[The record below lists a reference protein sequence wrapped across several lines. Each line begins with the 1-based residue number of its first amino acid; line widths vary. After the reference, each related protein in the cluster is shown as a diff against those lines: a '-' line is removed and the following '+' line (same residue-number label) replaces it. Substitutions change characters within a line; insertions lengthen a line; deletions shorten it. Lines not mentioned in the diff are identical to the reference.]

1 MPSIIEKF
9 KSNFKTV
16 IFISSCVIVLG
27 IIFCFVPYVGW
38 PVGLPL
44 ISLAML
50 VGGGA
55 ILARGSETILL
66 HSPLRPN
73 LTSETNMQYSSADGT
88 QSTQLNGN
96 QRQRLISELQTGLL
110 PEQRLRG
117 IIGHLSNDNNGRET
131 KIEVLQA
138 LQTQMNLL
146 FKNCTSSQNALELA
160 SCIECLLLLS
170 NAIRREDYKFIP
182 QLLRSWARDVCESID
197 RLVRSQEYCQT
208 MPNIK
213 EVNEQSVLLEAG
225 GKITKAIQSLLAS
238 DVFGNMGTQIRDFP
252 IEQGKTASNP
262 GTDELKISLGP

>member
-1 MPSIIEKF
+1 MLSVIEKF
-9 KSNFKTV
+9 KNNFKII

-27 IIFCFVPYVGW
+27 IILCFVPYVGW

-44 ISLAML
+44 ISLGML

-66 HSPLRPN
+66 NSPLIPN
-73 LTSETNMQYSSADGT
+73 LASETHIQYSSAYGT
-88 QSTQLNGN
+88 QSIKLNDD
-96 QRQRLISELQTGLL
+96 QRQELISELQTGLL
-110 PEQRLRG
+110 PESRLRE
-117 IIGHLSNDNNGRET
+117 IIRQLLNDKREEA
-131 KIEVLQA
+131 KIEILQA
-138 LQTQMNLL
+138 LQAQMNLL

-160 SCIECLLLLS
+160 NNIENLS
-170 NAIRREDYKFIP
+170 LVRKALMNNDFELIP
-182 QLLRSWARDVCESID
+182 PHLRNWARNVCESID